1 MSTAAPLLA
10 LKVDIDTYRG
20 TREGAPRL
28 ATLLSRRDAR
38 ATFLFSVGPD
48 HTGRA
53 LRRVFRPG
61 FFRKVSRTSVL
72 EHYGVRT
79 LLYGTLLPGPHIGR
93 TCAAEMRAVSG
104 DGFEVGLHAHDHVK
118 WQDFV
123 ASRDAKWT
131 ELEMRR
137 GVEAFGEVF
146 GVAPRV
152 HAAAGWQMNG
162 AAFGAQ
168 ARLGFDYASDTRGRE
183 PFMPDFACAAAVCAQ
198 VPTTLPTLDELI
210 GVDGATPRDA
220 VCRLL
225 ELTAEPPAA
234 GHVYTLHAELE
245 GGRLLPFFAML
256 LDGWTA
262 QGYRF
267 ASLRQLLDAVRG
279 AAALPLRQVVQAA
292 IPGRSGLVSIEAAPT
307 ATRR

>member
-1 MSTAAPLLA
+1 MSAAQPLLA
-10 LKVDIDTYRG
+10 LKVDVDTYRG
-20 TREGAPRL
+20 TREGVPRL
-28 ATLLSRRDAR
+28 AALLSRRGAG

-61 FFRKVSRTSVL
+61 FLSKVSRTSVL
-72 EHYGVRT
+72 EHYGLRT

-93 TCAAEMRAVSG
+93 TCAAEMRAVRN
-104 DGFEVGLHAHDHVK
+104 DGFEVGLHAYDHVK

-123 ASRDAKWT
+123 ASRDEEWT
-131 ELEMRR
+131 EREMRR
-137 GVEAFGEVF
+137 GVDAFIEVF
-146 GVAPRV
+146 GDAPRV
-152 HAAAGWQMNG
+152 HGAAGWQMND

-168 ARLGFDYASDTRGRE
+168 VRLGFDYASDTRGRE
-183 PFMPDFACAAAVCAQ
+183 PFEPEVSDGAAACAQ

-220 VCRLL
+220 VSRLL
-225 ELTAEPPAA
+225 ELTAQPPAT

-245 GGRLLPFFAML
+245 GGRLLPFFQML

-267 ASLRQLLDAVRG
+267 ASLRQLLDTVRSAG
-279 AAALPLRQVVQAA
+279 ALPSRRIAQAA
-292 IPGRSGLVSIEAAPT
+292 IPGRSGLVSLEGAPG
-307 ATRR
+307 ATRS